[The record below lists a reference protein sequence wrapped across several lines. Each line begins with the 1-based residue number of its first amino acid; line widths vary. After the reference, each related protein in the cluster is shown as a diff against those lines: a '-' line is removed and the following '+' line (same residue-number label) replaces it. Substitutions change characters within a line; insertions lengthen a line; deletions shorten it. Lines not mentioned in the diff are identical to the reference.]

1 MEWWSVQDFGYG
13 TRLTGHTGS
22 GPSYGTGIR
31 SLEPAPRPSSV
42 FVKK

>member
-22 GPSYGTGIR
+22 GPLYGTDIR
-31 SLEPAPRPSSV
+31 SLEPPPRPSP
-42 FVKK
+42 VK